1 MRATKITPEQAAAA
15 FVERATRQAA
25 ALEARRQQIRAR
37 LPALAAMLRARYGA
51 QGVILFGSV
60 TWGGFHAASDVDVAV
75 IGLAPDRLFE
85 AIADANIDMP
95 VPVELFVLENLPAT
109 FRARVLADGEPVA

>member
-1 MRATKITPEQAAAA
+1 MT
-15 FVERATRQAA
+15 
-25 ALEARRQQIRAR
+25 L
-37 LPALAAMLRARYGA
+37 
-51 QGVILFGSV
+51 
-60 TWGGFHAASDVDVAV
+60 D
-75 IGLAPDRLFE
+75 LAPDRLFE